1 MRVRPL
7 HYAVMVVEGADSSLR
22 IGKQS
27 ELYEAIA
34 RHFKGAQGF
43 KYFVCR

>member
-1 MRVRPL
+1 MRARPL

-27 ELYEAIA
+27 ELY
-34 RHFKGAQGF
+34 RVTVGRYK
-43 KYFVCR
+43 